1 MKFGLGGKQ
10 FIEFSTDV
18 EGLERVAP
26 VQKSTHFTPQ
36 WFKEMKD
43 YIPQQPTPDGSVPG
57 RYGKSEETSKK
68 WSSGTVKRCPAII
81 DLITEGFIIPM
92 WCDFLLQRDNQIL

>member
-57 RYGKSEETSKK
+57 RYNLFLVFKQRIISL
-68 WSSGTVKRCPAII
+68 VK
-81 DLITEGFIIPM
+81 
-92 WCDFLLQRDNQIL
+92 